1 MCASCNMT
9 TKKGMGYV
17 DWDRRI
23 VLVECLVHV
32 GRSEELILV
41 ECLVVLN
48 CIIATVIE
56 IVMTKYNL
64 RCVGRSGLQAF
75 L

>member
-1 MCASCNMT
+1 MCARSCNMIT
-9 TKKGMGYV
+9 EKEWGVV
-17 DWDRRI
+17 DVAGI
-23 VLVECLVHV
+23 
-32 GRSEELILV
+32 EEFLV

-64 RCVGRSGLQAF
+64 
-75 L
+75 